1 MRTPADFKRKY
12 QFKSKRKGD
21 RIGFII
27 AIVIS
32 VIAILILWYYG

>member
-12 QFKSKRKGD
+12 EFKSKRKGD
-21 RIGFII
+21 RLGYII

-32 VIAILILWYYG
+32 TIALLLFWYFG

>member
-32 VIAILILWYYG
+32 VIAILILWYYD

>member
-32 VIAILILWYYG
+32 VIAVLILLYFG